1 MTKRREIKEHLVT
14 LDEIEGIMNAMKNL
28 ALLEIHKLD
37 VFLATQRR
45 SVASIEGATQDFM
58 SFYSHL
64 QLYTDGLQQLW
75 IVIGSERGFCG
86 DFNESLLHFLDAY
99 TLQSDIL
106 LLAVGRE
113 LEVKFHNDARITA
126 FIEGHSV
133 AEEIQRTLLH
143 LTGVLNQLQQ
153 RLELAKI
160 GRISAVYYDDATDA
174 IQLRQL
180 LPLTAPKV
188 KSAFSHPPVLNL
200 EPDQFLSQL
209 TDQYLYAV
217 LHEVFYA
224 SLMVE
229 NRKRLEHMNK
239 AIHHL
244 QQNQAQLS
252 LSYNNL
258 RQEEITEE
266 IEIILLSA
274 KALSEEDKPKES
286 AVSIF

>member
-1 MTKRREIKEHLVT
+1 MSKRREIKEHLVT

-28 ALLEIHKLD
+28 ALLEIHKLEI
-37 VFLATQRR
+37 FLATQRR
-45 SVASIEGATQDFM
+45 SVASIEAAAQDFL

-64 QLYTDGLQQLW
+64 QSSPDSVQQLW

-86 DFNESLLHFLDAY
+86 DFNESLLCFLNAHSQ
-99 TLQSDIL
+99 QSDIL
-106 LLAVGRE
+106 LLAVGRGI
-113 LEVKFHNDARITA
+113 EVKLQADKRTAA

-133 AEEIQRTLLH
+133 AEEIQQTLLH
-143 LTGVLNQLQQ
+143 LTQALNRLQTQLN
-153 RLELAKI
+153 LAKL
-160 GRISAVYYDDATDA
+160 GRISVVYHDDGTDV

-180 LPLTAPKV
+180 LPIAV
-188 KSAFSHPPVLNL
+188 SDENSAFSYPPILNL
-200 EPDQFLSQL
+200 EPHQFLSQL

-244 QQNQAQLS
+244 QKNQAQLS
-252 LSYNNL
+252 LSYNKL

-274 KALSEEDKPKES
+274 EALGDEDKSKEP
-286 AVSIF
+286 VIPMP